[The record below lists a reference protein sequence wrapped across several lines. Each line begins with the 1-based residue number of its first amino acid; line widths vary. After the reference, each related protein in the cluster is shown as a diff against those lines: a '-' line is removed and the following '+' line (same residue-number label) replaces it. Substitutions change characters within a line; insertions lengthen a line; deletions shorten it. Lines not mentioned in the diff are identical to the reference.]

1 MWVSVTR
8 DRIRIAAISHKDRQ
22 RNLHERVVTLIEQ
35 FLKIVATFLKFPHP
49 INIRGCHLGTYIG
62 ISGHRTVQKHGDFR
76 GNSQIA

>member
-49 INIRGCHLGTYIG
+49 INIRECHFGDV
-62 ISGHRTVQKHGDFR
+62 HRNFR
-76 GNSQIA
+76 SSDSAKT